1 MRTMKR
7 LSVSVCAVALM
18 GLMGCQ
24 DANREN
30 QPANGVVDM
39 ENQTD
44 NEMMRDGDMT
54 RQSLSENDQSLYDL
68 ASENNDLTSFS
79 QNLNSP
85 EASETLD
92 RGAGPYTVFAPDNAA
107 YDELS
112 DQDRN
117 DANANLVASLEYLV
131 IEDELTQQELR
142 SQVENSDGEYTLTTL
157 QGGEITVDLQGED
170 IILRDV
176 MGNEATIVSSDD
188 DAFNGIV
195 HVIDGVLRPNTE
207 GGQNNNQMTQRTTSV
222 VNPEKAGTT
231 TVAVDK

>member
-24 DANREN
+24 DNNRQN
-30 QPANGVVDM
+30 QPATVDT
-39 ENQTD
+39 ED
-44 NEMMRDGDMT
+44 SEMMRDGDMT
-54 RQSLSENDQSLYDL
+54 RQSMSGNDQSLYDL
-68 ASENNDLTSFS
+68 TSENNDLRSFS

-92 RGAGPYTVFAPDNAA
+92 RGVGPYTVFAPDNAA
-107 YDELS
+107 YEELS

-117 DANANLVASLEYLV
+117 DANADLVASLQYLV

-142 SQVENSDGEYTLTTL
+142 SSVENSDGEFTLTTL
-157 QGGEITVDLQGED
+157 HGDEITVDVQGED
-170 IILRDV
+170 IVLRDA
-176 MGNEATIVSSDD
+176 MGNEAKIISSDD

-195 HVIDGVLRPNTE
+195 HVIDGVLRPNAE
-207 GGQNNNQMTQRTTSV
+207 DGQNNNQMTNQATST
-222 VNPEKAGTT
+222 VNPEEAVTKTA
-231 TVAVDK
+231 TVNE